1 VLRLAGHGWNWT
13 LTVPGQ
19 PPLPLEPVTP
29 DTLRSPVLPA
39 ELGFTEQAGRMV
51 LTLRQPGADGPEEIT
66 ATRV

>member
-1 VLRLAGHGWNWT
+1 M
-13 LTVPGQ
+13 PGQ

-39 ELGFTEQAGRMV
+39 ELEFTEQAGRMV
-51 LTLRQPGADGPEEIT
+51 LTLRQPGDDGPEEII